1 MRENNRNIIN
11 MANMAT
17 MQTWQ
22 SAKLGQ
28 RARFRV
34 AEKPVMAPS
43 RTRVITRA
51 NHKGGSSRRD
61 QRARSVMEPMTE
73 GWTEA
78 LSVVGKLKQRKDRE
92 SVTTLDLSLGEEEC
106 AKVMRKAAERG
117 VGFFF
122 LKGHDISQELID
134 DVLDANSRFFDLDP
148 YIKDRFRV
156 KSPFQEP
163 LGYKDSQ
170 KDGITADKES
180 QSAPCFR
187 EYLNVGRRRNVDD
200 IHRENGTKN
209 YQQQDTY
216 GEEEGQRLVWLD
228 ESCDLALA
236 RSSSLVVD
244 DIKHKCEEYYE
255 EAFKLSRKVHRIVAL
270 SLGLPADDFD
280 RHFMR
285 PLDFMLLNNYPK
297 EKRDPTKGL
306 LGLGAHCD
314 FAFTT
319 LLLTDGTK
327 GLQVCKDKT
336 KTAQEREWVDVPTHE
351 PGTFVINFG
360 DALETLSNGKCIS
373 VMHRVANTSNKKR
386 KSVAFFCEP
395 SADAKIVPVVQPGEK
410 QKYETI
416 ETYAKYMGRKFAS
429 IGQDNY
435 KT

>member
-1 MRENNRNIIN
+1 MGN

-22 SAKLGQ
+22 STKLGQ

-187 EYLNVGRRRNVDD
+187 EHLNVGRRRNVDD

-216 GEEEGQRLVWLD
+216 GEEEGERLVWLD
-228 ESCDLALA
+228 ESCDFALA
-236 RSSSLVVD
+236 RSSSLV
-244 DIKHKCEEYYE
+244 
-255 EAFKLSRKVHRIVAL
+255 
-270 SLGLPADDFD
+270 ADDFD

-285 PLDFMLLNNYPK
+285 PLDFMLLNNSPK

-336 KTAQEREWVDVPTHE
+336 KPAQEKEWVDVPTHE